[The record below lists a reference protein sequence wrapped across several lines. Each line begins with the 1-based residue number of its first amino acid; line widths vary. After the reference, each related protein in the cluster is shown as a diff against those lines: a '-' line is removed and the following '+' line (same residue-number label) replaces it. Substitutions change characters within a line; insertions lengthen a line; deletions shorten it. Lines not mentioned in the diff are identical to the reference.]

1 MTTGE
6 LLVALFEAYR
16 NNDDD
21 AFMKAAFT
29 LIEEEKSKNHYV
41 LANKLKKTLAMSPN
55 TSIAKTFTNSLN
67 TTFDLPRDKDK
78 GSTLVE
84 IKYPQKSFEDIIL
97 TDNIKQQLE
106 DIILEYRKKH
116 ILQGYGFKPKTK
128 ILFCGPPGCGKTM
141 CSEILANELDLPIL
155 YTRFDGLISSYLGE
169 TASNIRK
176 VFDYAG
182 KNNWI
187 LFFDEFD
194 VIGKSRDNSDENG
207 ELKRVVNSFLQ
218 ILDNFNSDSFVI
230 AATNH
235 EKMIDSALWRRFD
248 EIIFFDRP
256 NEQQISA
263 LIRSKLRA
271 FKVLILDI
279 EKYSKKLIG
288 SSYADVERICTE
300 AIKYCLI
307 NGDIALNNQIFE
319 MKLNDEL
326 KRAALIKEIG
336 GEK

>member
-21 AFMKAAFT
+21 AFMKAAFI

-41 LANKLKKTLAMSPN
+41 LANKLKKTLAISPN
-55 TSIAKTFTNSLN
+55 INIAKTFTNSLN

-84 IKYPQKSFEDIIL
+84 IKYSQKSFEDIVL
-97 TDNIKQQLE
+97 TDNVKQQLE
-106 DIILEYRKKH
+106 DIIIEYRKKH

-141 CSEILANELDLPIL
+141 CSEILANELDIPIL

-218 ILDNFNSDSFVI
+218 ILDSFNSDSFVI

-256 NEQQISA
+256 NQQQIAA

-271 FKVLILDI
+271 FKVLDLDI

-300 AIKYCLI
+300 SIKYCLI
-307 NGDIALNNQIFE
+307 NGDIALNNRIFE

-326 KRAALIKEIG
+326 KRATLIKEIG
-336 GEK
+336 GDK

>member
-16 NNDDD
+16 NNDDE
-21 AFMKAAFT
+21 AFMKAAIT

-41 LANKLKKTLAMSPN
+41 LANKLKKILTMTPN
-55 TSIAKTFTNSLN
+55 IIIGKTFTNNLN
-67 TTFDLPRDKDK
+67 TTFDIPRDKDK
-78 GSTLVE
+78 GSALVE
-84 IKYPQKSFEDIIL
+84 IKYPKKSFEDIIL
-97 TDNIKQQLE
+97 ANDVKQQLE
-106 DIILEYRKKH
+106 DIILEYRKKY

-128 ILFCGPPGCGKTM
+128 ILFCGPPGCGKTL

-176 VFDYAG
+176 VFDYAE
-182 KNNWI
+182 KNNWV

-194 VIGKSRDNSDENG
+194 AIGKSRDNSDENG

-218 ILDNFNSDSFVI
+218 ILDNFNSDSFII

-248 EIIFFDRP
+248 EIVFFGKP
-256 NEQQISA
+256 NEQQISY
-263 LIRSKLRA
+263 LIKNKLRA
-271 FKVLILDI
+271 FKTLDLDI
-279 EKYSKKLIG
+279 EKFSKKLIS

-300 AIKYCLI
+300 TIKHCLI
-307 NGDIALNNQIFE
+307 NGDIAINNQIFE

-326 KRAALIKEIG
+326 KRATLIKEIG
-336 GEK
+336 GQK